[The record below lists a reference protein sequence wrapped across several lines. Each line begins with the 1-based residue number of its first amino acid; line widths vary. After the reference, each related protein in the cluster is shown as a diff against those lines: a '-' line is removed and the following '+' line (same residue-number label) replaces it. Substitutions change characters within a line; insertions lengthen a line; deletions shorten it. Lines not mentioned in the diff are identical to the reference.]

1 MAATPR
7 LIQTQQIHFLRKTV
21 LFSQSGQQLTV
32 GCIPSGSVILV
43 PISGAL
49 VTTLFNDSGTDLI
62 DIGITSNDDLYATDL
77 DVSSIGLKTL
87 DEAVTMLVSS
97 DTTITATYTGENAN
111 ATTGQAEIV
120 IGYIPDTDG

>member
-1 MAATPR
+1 MTAVAR

-21 LFSQSGQQLTV
+21 LFSQSGQALTV
-32 GCIPSGSVILV
+32 GCIPAGSVILA

-62 DIGITSNDDLYATDL
+62 DIGTDSNDDLYATNL
-77 DVSSIGLKTL
+77 DVSSIGLKVL
-87 DEAVTMLVSS
+87 DEAVTMLVDV
-97 DTTITATYTGENAN
+97 DTIITATYTGENAN

-120 IGYIPDTDG
+120 IAYIPDTDG